1 MKKLFTLATALI
13 TFLSVSAQAPA
24 NWKVGDD
31 VAAELGLGDCSGPF
45 EFSGTAI
52 PNDYGASDVQDFGTY
67 WKGDLHPNEYGGVDE
82 VHMLGYYNADCFDIY
97 QVVKIPAGQ
106 YTLKVQSHYREGTPA
121 NSFVSY
127 FNGTPKKNAFFYASV
142 LPDNNPNSEPVR
154 SIEKAICSIAS
165 SGITEQLY
173 TNPDVSWQ
181 NDAKSAK
188 QVDADGNDV
197 YYYAPCCVKGVAT
210 YFAAGC
216 YWNEFN
222 MVLVEDAYVRIGLK
236 KIAKISEDSF
246 PFGNL
251 QVIYQGEAG
260 EAAQL
265 ESAKEDCRKS
275 LSELEKYWADM
286 DAAGFEGLAGN
297 ISDLLMGFNDAIDDA
312 NSVAEV
318 DAVSAEIT
326 KTTAGYTDI
335 YKTAKELDE
344 LLQFAKDLM
353 VSSDFPGKA
362 AYTAAVDK
370 AVADAKTSD
379 VDKLGDDPSVYF
391 KGIYNELSTARADYL
406 NSQKPDEK
414 GAKDFSGLI
423 KNPWF
428 VNAEYTPT
436 QNEDGTWT
444 LKEGGWADWGSIS
457 GQFGSPKNYADIDIS
472 AREGLEDICSKVVL
486 SGDDKVTNQWYKLLV
501 KQSGWSAGVQLMYQG
516 GLVGVSQGWCDGFD
530 GYEGVAQQL
539 VGLPNGYYSLK
550 GLVRGEGT
558 SANITWN
565 DDNVPPYHNIFAQNS
580 EEVCV
585 RSMVGRTDK
594 YYSPAYGWYEW
605 NPNVWQEH
613 ETSIIA
619 INDGKLLIGG
629 QSSMISNFTGFRLYF
644 YGEQLDFTA
653 KLQEYLDK
661 IAPELEELSFEGDK
675 KTVQAILDQ
684 IKLPISGK
692 DAYEVAFGYYNEAKR
707 ELDVALAGEKSYTAA
722 NTFSELLDKYEF
734 VMPAFQYTSDYGSK
748 ETDTYEGVA
757 ELNATAAAYSD
768 YCEVYDKA
776 VALNDAVVNAVI
788 EKQTTALK
796 AEMVSKETIFK
807 YLDNL
812 ALPYN
817 VAVLAAAGAAEA
829 TEANPA
835 SATSL
840 LINPSFAQ
848 GPKTGW
854 NLEVADPSNN
864 SYGRELAECWN
875 QDPFTISQTLY
886 GLPAGDYEIRVR
898 ACYRDGGSVTQEM
911 IDNFKAANG
920 DYEAWANHNVVL
932 FANDNTS
939 YVKATCDGA
948 WTTRSFDKWYNV
960 DKDGHGE
967 FIAAGWTEQS
977 YNDNLCILAEEYA
990 RAYELFGSDE
1000 DLWMYVHEVT
1010 PEDPTSENIFDTQV
1024 GDNFYPCST
1033 AGFMYR
1039 IKNTPD
1045 AYCNSVKITLTEGEP
1060 LTIGLRKSAKIDSD
1074 WLIYDDFELLYLSGE
1089 KFKEVVTGVS
1099 EVKTATSNG
1108 VIYNVAG
1115 QRLNSLQKGIN
1126 IVDGKKI
1133 YVK

>member
-31 VAAELGLGDCSGPF
+31 VAAELGLGDCSGAF
-45 EFSGTAI
+45 EFSGTAT
-52 PNDYGASDVQDFGTY
+52 PNDYGASDVKDFGTY
-67 WKGDLHPNEYGGVDE
+67 WKGDLHPNEYGGIDE

-181 NDAKSAK
+181 NDARSAK
-188 QVDADGNDV
+188 QVGADGNDV

-344 LLQFAKDLM
+344 LMQFAKDLM

-406 NSQKPDEK
+406 NSQEPDEK

-565 DDNVPPYHNIFAQNS
+565 DDKVPPYHNIFAQNS

-675 KTVQAILDQ
+675 KTVKAILDQ
-684 IKLPISGK
+684 IKLPIADK

-707 ELDVALAGEKSYTAA
+707 ELDAALAGEKSYTAA

-734 VMPAFQYTSDYGSK
+734 VMPAFVYASNFGSN
-748 ETDTYEGVA
+748 ESDTYESVA

-776 VALNDAVVNAVI
+776 VALNDAVVNEI
-788 EKQTTALK
+788 IKKQTAELS
-796 AEMVSKETIFK
+796 AEMKSKETIYK

-812 ALPYN
+812 AVPYN
-817 VAVLAAAGAAEA
+817 VAVLASLGAAEA
-829 TEANPA
+829 TEAAPA
-835 SATSL
+835 DVTSL
-840 LINPSFAQ
+840 LINPSFSE
-848 GPKTGW
+848 GPTKGWTGETPTDNEFAFNSEGKKTNAELW
-854 NLEVADPSNN
+854 NKGA
-864 SYGRELAECWN
+864 
-875 QDPFTISQTLY
+875 FTLSQKLV
-886 GLPAGDYEIRVR
+886 GLPAGTYELRVK
-898 ACYRDGGSVTQEM
+898 AIYRDGTSVTQELV
-911 IDNFKAANG
+911 DAYNAAGN
-920 DYEAWANHNVVL
+920 EENWANHNAQI
-932 FANDNTS
+932 FAKASDENDQFS
-939 YVKATCDGA
+939 YIKAIESIKATETSFRSVGTA
-948 WTTRSFDKWYNV
+948 WDYEEDAEGNETWFPTKITAIE
-960 DKDGHGE
+960 GE
-967 FIAAGWTEQS
+967 
-977 YNDNLCILAEEYA
+977 
-990 RAYELFGSDE
+990 
-1000 DLWMYVHEVT
+1000 
-1010 PEDPTSENIFDTQV
+1010 PEDVQTADYTFVAEGAYPMDTKV
-1024 GDNFYPCST
+1024 GDYYYAASMQGFYQWCVKYPEQIT
-1033 AGFMYR
+1033 
-1039 IKNTPD
+1039 
-1045 AYCNSVKITLTEGEP
+1045 NSVKITIATGDELEVG
-1060 LTIGLRKSAKIDSD
+1060 IRKTAAISQD
-1074 WLIYDDFELLYLSGE
+1074 WVIFDDFELLYLSGDT
-1089 KFKEVVTGVS
+1089 FKEVVTGVS